1 MPTFDTYVD
10 LQRATNNIIKTALD
24 NTIDRIF
31 DKLQDF
37 IDNEV
42 YSNNQTWYTRTYE
55 VRNNWDKIKAEI
67 KGNIVEGEIFFKDSI
82 SHSGSPLW
90 QHGMTQINGESL
102 LKILIGEYDTGNV
115 ANLNANN
122 PNPRDFWNPFIQ
134 WVDQNFDSI
143 LKEEL
148 NKL

>member
-1 MPTFDTYVD
+1 MPTFDTYAD
-10 LQRATNNIIKTALD
+10 LQRNTNLMIKTALN

-37 IDNEV
+37 ISKEV
-42 YSNNQTWYTRTYE
+42 YSNNQTWYARTWE
-55 VRNNWDKIKAEI
+55 VRDKWDKIKAEI
-67 KGNIVEGEIFFKDSI
+67 KGNFIEGEIYFTDNI

-90 QHGMTQINGESL
+90 QHGMSEIDGDTL
-102 LKILIGEYDTGNV
+102 LKVLIGDYNTGNV
-115 ANLNANN
+115 ANFNN
-122 PNPRDFWNPFIQ
+122 PNPRDFWNPFIK

-143 LKEEL
+143 FKEEL